1 MEKENVIKLIERC
14 SETNLLWMVLGS
26 LISDDNSLETKKDN
40 LRISREM
47 LGVVNEAN
55 IDEKVK
61 LKVKEYLNNTINV
74 LEKEV

>member
-74 LEKEV
+74 LEKEI